1 MKFPVVIII
10 ALFSCGL
17 TFNEIVE
24 QLANH
29 PAVLA
34 LESQALA
41 QRAAGQ
47 RLASWGDPLFKV
59 ANKNLVNIELAIS
72 QKFPLTA
79 KYRLF
84 DQAGKALQQK
94 FSYNANHNKRLLIK
108 RLWHTV
114 ITLRELTTSRII
126 LEENRGWLTKALRI
140 SRQLYAN
147 AKLEQRA
154 VLALQIRQSELDS
167 QLSSNHRATQE
178 QLAGL
183 SYLLSEQVVSTV
195 NNVPWSILT
204 TNSSNND
211 PQQQALVAQLQA
223 KTALAEAQ
231 KAARIGDLT
240 VSASYMHNI
249 KMSQPTIMLGVAIP
263 LPLSAKTSATYKEA
277 LHERQQAELVL
288 ANYRRNKASDLL
300 RHQQQIKR
308 LTSELA
314 ILTKT
319 TVPLAIDAKRLAF
332 VSYKLAKAS
341 YHELLQSELKLQ
353 ALLLQQTALQ
363 AKLAQV
369 RLEYK
374 FRNGERLDG

>member
-1 MKFPVVIII
+1 MKFPVVTII
-10 ALFSCGL
+10 ALLSCGL
-17 TFNEIVE
+17 TFNEVVE

-34 LESQALA
+34 LNSQALA
-41 QRAAGQ
+41 QRATGQ
-47 RLASWGDPLFKV
+47 RLASWGDPIFKV
-59 ANKNLVNIELAIS
+59 ANKNFVNIELALS
-72 QKFPLTA
+72 QKFPLTS

-84 DQAGKALQQK
+84 GEVGNSLHQQ
-94 FSYNANHNKRLLIK
+94 FSYRAAHNKRLLI
-108 RLWHTV
+108 RQLWHIV
-114 ITLRELTTSRII
+114 IAIRELTTSRTI
-126 LEENRGWLTKALRI
+126 LEENRGWLTKALRV

-167 QLSSNHRATQE
+167 QLSSNHRATQQ
-178 QLAGL
+178 QLADL
-183 SYLLSEQVVSTV
+183 SYLLPEKVVSGVT
-195 NNVPWSILT
+195 NVPWSILT
-204 TNSSNND
+204 TNNTNND
-211 PQQQALVAQLQA
+211 PQQQALVAQVQA
-223 KTALAEAQ
+223 KTASAKAQ
-231 KAARIGDLT
+231 KAAQIGDLT
-240 VSASYMHNI
+240 VSASYMYDLE
-249 KMSQPTIMLGVAIP
+249 MSKSTIMLAVAIP
-263 LPLSAKTSATYKEA
+263 LPISTKTSASYQEA
-277 LHERQQAELVL
+277 LHERQRAELVL

-300 RHQQQIKR
+300 AHQQQIKR

-319 TVPLAIDAKRLAF
+319 TVPLATDAKRLAF
-332 VSYKLAKAS
+332 ISYKLAKAS

-353 ALLLQQTALQ
+353 ALLLRQVALQ